1 MNYLNLSPGAAPL
14 VVKVSEG
21 DIGREISFTL
31 VEDGL
36 EYSIPTGSTI
46 TCEIL
51 KSDGRGTSIPCT
63 WSGSVVTLETT
74 EQSTIRAGKATA
86 ELRIVNG
93 ADDIGT
99 ANFIIA
105 VEPRPIN
112 ADTDQTDSSY
122 SQTGDAGDVWTL
134 GSNGTPSWAPSGLD
148 ASSASA
154 GQAPI
159 ADGAGG
165 WAWGDVATSGDGVPT
180 EVRQAL
186 LALFQNAAY
195 ISDDMAD
202 EVAVVQSWATEVTNI
217 TLNRT
222 SLSFGS
228 VQAVILQATT
238 VPSGVSVIWAT
249 SDASVATVDG
259 GVVTPVGNGQCTITA
274 SAGSKSATCAV
285 SVSAFA
291 NLVSISAVY
300 TQPGAVYD
308 TDSLDSLKSDLVV
321 TASYDNGTTQT
332 VTDYTLSG
340 TLTEGTST
348 ITVSYGGKTTTF
360 NVTVSPT
367 KVLLYNW
374 DLTNSLTDTVE
385 SKEATTVNTTL
396 SSDGLHFEN
405 GKSGL
410 LISEVYGYNRRYEID
425 IASTNADMSGNSGTK
440 GSVYGFGN
448 GVIAYFT
455 SGNLSTAGQ
464 TPIFQFGWRGANDAF
479 WTYINGAWQTAY
491 SQITSPDY
499 FSGKTLWFESDSDGH
514 ITIGVDDTILNEET
528 ETHTT
533 IDNLMVGHTT
543 GSQNGQCFRNMVIS
557 AIRIYE
563 VVV

>member
-51 KSDGRGTSIPCT
+51 KSDGHGTSIPCT

-99 ANFIIA
+99 ANFILA

-134 GSNGTPSWAPSGLD
+134 GSNGTPSWSPSGLD
-148 ASSASA
+148 ATTATA

-165 WAWGDVATSGDGVPT
+165 WAWGDVESGDSVPT
-180 EVRQAL
+180 EVRQAI

-195 ISDDMAD
+195 ISNDMAD
-202 EVAVVQSWATEVTNI
+202 EVAVVQSWATEVTSI

-238 VPSGVSVIWAT
+238 VPSGASVIWSS
-249 SDASVATVDG
+249 SDTSVATVNG

-300 TQPGAVYD
+300 TQSDTVYTND
-308 TDSLDSLKSDLVV
+308 TLDSLKSDLVV
-321 TASYDNGTTQT
+321 TASYDNSTTQT
-332 VTDYTLSG
+332 VTDYVLSG
-340 TLTEGTST
+340 TLAEGTST
-348 ITVSYGGKTTTF
+348 ITVAYSGKTTTF
-360 NVTVSPT
+360 NVTVTIGGIYRYSDGDLILTANGPAWYAETGLYLDNNSNTGRT
-367 KVLLYNW
+367 KRRGFAVGSGDRAFKIKN
-374 DLTNSLTDTVE
+374 TDGTFSETEYYPISVPDNVTSVSVE
-385 SKEATTVNTTL
+385 ITPNTQFVADQYYTLENGEYVRLEGAGAGWTQGSVSTTL
-396 SSDGLHFEN
+396 AEH
-405 GKSGL
+405 SGYYL
-410 LISEVYGYNRRYEID
+410 AVNCKQDSAG
-425 IASTNADMSGNSGTK
+425 STYTTDPTEL
-440 GSVYGFGN
+440 
-448 GVIAYFT
+448 VIT
-455 SGNLSTAGQ
+455 
-464 TPIFQFGWRGANDAF
+464 
-479 WTYINGAWQTAY
+479 
-491 SQITSPDY
+491 
-499 FSGKTLWFESDSDGH
+499 FS
-514 ITIGVDDTILNEET
+514 
-528 ETHTT
+528 
-533 IDNLMVGHTT
+533 
-543 GSQNGQCFRNMVIS
+543 
-557 AIRIYE
+557 
-563 VVV
+563 